1 VKSPDFELGERLA
14 RQLESIPDPPAL
26 IDDQAPS
33 AEFLEGWY
41 VGKKTSGNRV
51 DPDLGRVVRPCL
63 GLP

>member
-1 VKSPDFELGERLA
+1 MKSPDFELGERLA

-41 VGKKTSGNRV
+41 VGKSRGDRV
-51 DPDLGRVVRPCL
+51 DPDLGC
-63 GLP
+63 